1 MTDPTN
7 TDDNAPYRWELIR
20 DILVLQVK
28 LIVDGLRDFLLVPVS
43 LVVGLVSLVRGGDRP
58 GTEFYDLLRYGRRTE
73 RLINLF
79 GAADR
84 VQGATEDA
92 ETIPDI
98 DTMVTRVERFLVDE
112 YKKGGITAQAKDH
125 MDQVLDSVRGM
136 NRDKGN

>member
-28 LIVDGLRDFLLVPVS
+28 LIIDGLRDFLLVPVS
-43 LVVGLVSLVRGGDRP
+43 LVVGLVSLIRGGDRP

-125 MDQVLDSVRGM
+125 MDQVLDSVRGAH
-136 NRDKGN
+136 RDRGN